1 MAIRYD
7 KSYNAEIARTVKN
20 FNQKRNRAIKRG
32 FKSVPAPIKVS
43 DLKARYT
50 TRDELNKQ
58 LTQLRKFSGKEDLLK
73 KVENQ
78 GGASAIE
85 WEFGYLKSNLKSA
98 KDYFEGEYKRVSKR
112 VGKFPGERIY
122 LDTIASKI
130 KLLDLNI
137 DYMTQ
142 SQFRSTKS
150 AISEFFNAPA
160 NRKAQY
166 RGFLS
171 EVEWVM
177 EKTGISQEIRDN
189 FFDKFSSLTVSQF
202 MYAYDNND
210 IIDKIYKLYVKQGEN
225 EPYLS
230 DPDDAKVQLEQ
241 LINEVDSIVEDAKL
255 NAD

>member
-32 FKSVPAPIKVS
+32 FKSVPSPIKVS

-58 LTQLRKFSGKEDLLK
+58 LTQLRKFSSKEDLLK

-112 VGKFPGERIY
+112 VGKFPGERMY

-130 KLLDLNI
+130 KLLDFNI

-142 SQFRSTKS
+142 SQFRSAKS
-150 AISEFFNAPA
+150 TISEFFNAPA

-177 EKTGISQEIRDN
+177 EKTGI
-189 FFDKFSSLTVSQF
+189 
-202 MYAYDNND
+202 
-210 IIDKIYKLYVKQGEN
+210 
-225 EPYLS
+225 
-230 DPDDAKVQLEQ
+230 
-241 LINEVDSIVEDAKL
+241 
-255 NAD
+255 

>member
-32 FKSVPAPIKVS
+32 FKSVPSPIKVS

-58 LTQLRKFSGKEDLLK
+58 LTQLRKFSSKEDLLK

-112 VGKFPGERIY
+112 VGKFPGERMY

-130 KLLDLNI
+130 KLLDFNI

-142 SQFRSTKS
+142 SQFRSAKS
-150 AISEFFNAPA
+150 TISEFFNAPA

-177 EKTGISQEIRDN
+177 EKTGISQEKRDK
-189 FFDKFSSLTVSQF
+189 FFDKFGSLTVSQF

-210 IIDKIYKLYVKQGEN
+210 IIDKVYKLYVKQGEN

-230 DPDDAKVQLEQ
+230 DPDDAEKQLEQ
-241 LINEVDSIVEDAKL
+241 LIDEVDSIVKDAKL